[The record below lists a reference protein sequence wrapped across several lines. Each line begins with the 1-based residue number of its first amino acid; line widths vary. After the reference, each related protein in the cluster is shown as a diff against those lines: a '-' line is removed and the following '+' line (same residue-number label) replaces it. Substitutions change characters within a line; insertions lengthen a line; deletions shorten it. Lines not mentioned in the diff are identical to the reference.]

1 MIILREKDK
10 ISFDFVK
17 EIKEPGVYQLLFPK
31 KEVGLAVMLLFEK
44 IEDKTLLNGKFTE
57 KDLHEAFAQISQP
70 NERYP
75 KEVYSAHISELQ
87 EYFLDYNQ
95 ETQKYFFKDY
105 AYRFY
110 SYAKETLEGNFNP
123 TQIAKICILLTA
135 SLIKRETLEDLK
147 FWLQSEFKKYEP
159 DLREQIDFL
168 DRQIIESVNKLK
180 DNAINPD
187 KKFIDVLQEVEIN
200 LDKAQEQSRELAAA
214 YSETKV
220 IRSILESRQDTDSEA
235 DDLIANVHFF
245 IKYLNE
251 RLDSIDKKLD
261 RIQPKIRQLFA
272 ILNRPQFNSKIEK
285 FLHLLLER
293 STVNGKKETVLPK
306 MVDNPVLHIDTP
318 NFTIIERERELFP
331 SKPKKRKTYITTK
344 EKIEENKQKILKVL
358 DQQDLIRKWEQ
369 HITAEIEL
377 RGTIDLSQTFFKIM
391 EETNDGQIAVSAIF
405 SSIQRAYKSN
415 VLNFKMNKTKQ
426 TNTKSDCISLWKM
439 NIQKT

>member
-1 MIILREKDK
+1 MNENDK

-44 IEDKTLLNGKFTE
+44 IKDKILPDGKFTE
-57 KDLHEAFAQISQP
+57 KDLHEAFTQISQP

-75 KEVYSAHISELQ
+75 KEVYSAHIAKLQ

-95 ETQKYFFKDY
+95 ETQKYYFKDY

-110 SYAKETLEGNFNP
+110 AYAKETLEGNFSP
-123 TQIAKICILLTA
+123 TQIEKICIHLTA
-135 SLIKRETLEDLK
+135 SLRQKETLDELK
-147 FWLQSEFKKYEP
+147 FWLKSEFKKYEP
-159 DLREQIDFL
+159 DLREQVDFL

-180 DNAINPD
+180 GQTSNTDL
-187 KKFIDVLQEVEIN
+187 KFVDILQDVEAN

-235 DDLIANVHFF
+235 DDLIADVHFF

-251 RLDSIDKKLD
+251 RLDSIDRKLD

-272 ILNRPQFNSKIEK
+272 ILNRPQFNSKVER
-285 FLHLLLER
+285 FLHFLLEK
-293 STVNGKKETVLPK
+293 STVNGKKEVILPDA
-306 MVDNPVLHIDTP
+306 VNNPIIYCATP

-331 SKPKKRKTYITTK
+331 PKPKKRKSYTVNK
-344 EKIEENKQKILKVL
+344 EKVEENTQKILKVL
-358 DQQDLIRKWEQ
+358 NQQDLIRKWEQ

-377 RGTIDLSQTFFKIM
+377 RGTIDLSAIFFQIM

-405 SSIQRAYKSN
+405 SSIQQARKSN
-415 VLNFKMNKTKQ
+415 ILNFKMDKTKQ
-426 TNTKSDCISLWKM
+426 NNTKIKGVSLWKM
-439 NIQKT
+439 KIQKT